1 MKTLN
6 DYGKDV
12 MDAQTRVESI
22 DADIQS
28 TEIALS
34 SLKTDREE
42 AGKALFDAK
51 TALQEAADRVK
62 NGDYGTTDGDVFAFP
77 SMDTQLAGVEDAM
90 RRPAVVSDE
99 DLNRATEDAFEGLNR
114 SPPDDE
120 ADTPSTENRS
130 LASNGA
136 GF

>member
-51 TALQEAADRVK
+51 TALQEATDRVK
-62 NGDYGTTDGDVFAFP
+62 NGDYGTEAAPTEAEINAILDD
-77 SMDTQLAGVEDAM
+77 DT
-90 RRPAVVSDE
+90 P
-99 DLNRATEDAFEGLNR
+99 FEGLNR
-114 SPPDDE
+114 APPEDE
-120 ADTPSTENRS
+120 PAAALNENRT

>member
-34 SLKTDREE
+34 SLKTDR
-42 AGKALFDAK
+42 
-51 TALQEAADRVK
+51 
-62 NGDYGTTDGDVFAFP
+62 
-77 SMDTQLAGVEDAM
+77 
-90 RRPAVVSDE
+90 
-99 DLNRATEDAFEGLNR
+99 DLR
-114 SPPDDE
+114 S
-120 ADTPSTENRS
+120 
-130 LASNGA
+130 
-136 GF
+136 